1 MEKVDAKTIKK
12 TVDEIPET
20 ALVEV
25 YNYLEFLKWRATKTE
40 IKFNAWARNLAREKG
55 FSHLTENDVMKIV
68 KECRGEANA

>member
-25 YNYLEFLKWRATKTE
+25 YNYLEFLK
-40 IKFNAWARNLAREKG
+40 
-55 FSHLTENDVMKIV
+55 
-68 KECRGEANA
+68 